1 MSLIS
6 REEIMIDWTGINFEY
21 KETLCEEIKIT
32 LKKFK
37 GDTCE
42 RN

>member
-1 MSLIS
+1 MV
-6 REEIMIDWTGINFEY
+6 IDLTGMNFEY
-21 KETLCEEIKIT
+21 KETLCKEIKIT

-37 GDTCE
+37 GDPRG